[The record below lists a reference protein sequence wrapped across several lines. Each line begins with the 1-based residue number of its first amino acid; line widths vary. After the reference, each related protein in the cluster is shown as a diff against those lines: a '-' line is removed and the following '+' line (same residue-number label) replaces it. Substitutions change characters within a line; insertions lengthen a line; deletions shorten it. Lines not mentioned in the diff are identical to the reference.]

1 LEQVGPP
8 DLVFYRRPRT
18 NPKEKSSTRP
28 DALDVLSRLSTRP
41 DPAVSIIYWRMSL
54 PPIGSSRVTSQGISL
69 LFILGRNFWFNVNVV
84 DVRGYSGNS
93 SFVKCHRTE
102 SVMDVLRIDLLAL
115 VTTGYIKIWTSVQ
128 SLLIKCKL
136 LVLFGGYWRAMAT
149 IDNNLLEQLAD
160 WEHTSNDH

>member
-41 DPAVSIIYWRMSL
+41 DPAVSIIYWRMSV

-102 SVMDVLRIDLLAL
+102 SVMDVLRIDLLAFGHDRIHQDMDKRSVFTNKMQIVGL
-115 VTTGYIKIWTSVQ
+115 VRW
-128 SLLIKCKL
+128 
-136 LVLFGGYWRAMAT
+136 VLACNGHNR
-149 IDNNLLEQLAD
+149 
-160 WEHTSNDH
+160 